1 MCPPGLLSGF
11 LLAMEVLGQPLK
23 TGLQPPTAQA
33 PEWVGT
39 TPELRELRDG
49 KLFSHKFNR
58 METRLRENKEF
69 LKKKSYIHLL
79 HKTRPPFC
87 GNGDWTQV
95 LSVVTRE
102 VTSAK
107 CSEQGQEGVSL
118 PP

>member
-69 LKKKSYIHLL
+69 LKKKVTFIYYIKRGPHFVEMEIGL
-79 HKTRPPFC
+79 RF
-87 GNGDWTQV
+87 
-95 LSVVTRE
+95 
-102 VTSAK
+102 
-107 CSEQGQEGVSL
+107 
-118 PP
+118 